1 MDFYEYTQIPR
12 TARKELDNSGS
23 SVVEEAMSNF
33 MSWYAD
39 LRLFGGAMSVLPGGG
54 AMRACVEVVGLS
66 YSKQI
71 QIHAFGA

>member
-23 SVVEEAMSNF
+23 SAAKEAMSSF

-39 LRLFGGAMSVLPGGG
+39 LRLFGGG
-54 AMRACVEVVGLS
+54 
-66 YSKQI
+66 KK
-71 QIHAFGA
+71 